1 MPLGGYEENL
11 DKPHFNLGNTSHG
24 YTSHYTTQRSH
35 FKNSD
40 EIGKTSMFW
49 PNWEARLQICSLA
62 NYSASEGKTPS
73 FSLLSNQYLKLKAVV
88 NKTGK
93 YSL

>member
-11 DKPHFNLGNTSHG
+11 DKPHFNQGNTSHG

-40 EIGKTSMFW
+40 EIDKTSMF
-49 PNWEARLQICSLA
+49 
-62 NYSASEGKTPS
+62 
-73 FSLLSNQYLKLKAVV
+73 
-88 NKTGK
+88 
-93 YSL
+93 